1 METRNLDFMKGPSST
16 KYYFPKERWC
26 RIFPAVTTPADD
38 CFDSPGGANGYKELE
53 NKLESYYI
61 HLRNGYIIPH
71 QDATAQKVRRTGDLE
86 KFPTDLYI
94 LPVSDNVP
102 MTLSKSVDAVARG
115 YLYFD
120 DGISVIDDDKV
131 NPYAKFEF
139 YMIKGTTA
147 NTFSIT
153 INNVGKLTK
162 SNEPKEHE
170 KLGSI
175 NILWASKSGV
185 SNIKTATITT
195 AAGAQPPINVVIDAK
210 SETLKIPISDDKT
223 SVLLWDIVKIDLA

>member
-1 METRNLDFMKGPSST
+1 M
-16 KYYFPKERWC
+16 
-26 RIFPAVTTPADD
+26 
-38 CFDSPGGANGYKELE
+38 
-53 NKLESYYI
+53 
-61 HLRNGYIIPH
+61 RNGYILPY
-71 QDATAQKVRRTGDLE
+71 QDATTNLVRRTGDLE

-102 MTLSKSVDAVARG
+102 MTLSKTENAVARG
-115 YLYFD
+115 YMYLD
-120 DGISVIDDDKV
+120 DGVSVIDDEKT

-139 YMIKGTTA
+139 YMIKGKDA

-153 INNVGKLTK
+153 ISNVGKLTK
-162 SNEPKEHE
+162 SDKPKEHE

-185 SNIKTATITT
+185 SNIKTATIAT
-195 AAGAQPPINVVIDAK
+195 AAGPQTPINVVIDAK
-210 SETLKIPISDDKT
+210 SETLKIPISDEKS